1 MKVIGYVRVST
12 SGQAEEGISLDNQI
26 QKIKGYCE
34 VNDLE
39 LVDVVIDEGM
49 SAKDLKGRP
58 QALALIERAKAEKL
72 GVVVYKLDRMFRNT
86 VESITTIEA
95 LEKSGV
101 PFHSINEK
109 LDTSS
114 AMGKFFLTMISAMAE
129 LERNVISER
138 TKDALQNKKAQGKR
152 VGNIA
157 FGYCLAEDGETL
169 IPEPV
174 EQKILKTVKK
184 LRKNGATLKA
194 IAEHLNQS
202 NQKTRTGN
210 QFKIPHIQ
218 KLLKTA

>member
-58 QALALIERAKAEKL
+58 QALALIERSKAEKL

-169 IPEPV
+169 IEDPQ
-174 EQKILKTVKK
+174 EQEILKTIKK
-184 LRKNGATLKA
+184 LRKKGISFQKIADYLNKKGKLTRRGNDYKKSTVRNLAKA
-194 IAEHLNQS
+194 A
-202 NQKTRTGN
+202 
-210 QFKIPHIQ
+210 
-218 KLLKTA
+218 